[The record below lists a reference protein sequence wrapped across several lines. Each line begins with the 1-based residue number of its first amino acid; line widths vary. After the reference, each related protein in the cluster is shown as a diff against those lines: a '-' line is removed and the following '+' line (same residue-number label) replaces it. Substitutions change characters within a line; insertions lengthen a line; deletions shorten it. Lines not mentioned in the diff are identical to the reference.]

1 MIRVAWCEGN
11 HTPQREEES
20 RMSAADNTALVR
32 QYLETLWAEGDP
44 AVAEAFLAP
53 HYQRHL
59 TPHTPPLP
67 REGFRQRLA
76 RFRAA
81 FTDLQHTLDDL
92 FAEGDRVA
100 IRVTI
105 RGTHRGV
112 FQGIAPTGTAVTV
125 SLVEILRI
133 AEGTIAE
140 SWGGVDLAD
149 VLHQLSAVVSVD
161 PDTQ

>member
-1 MIRVAWCEGN
+1 MVD
-11 HTPQREEES
+11 
-20 RMSAADNTALVR
+20 SAADNKALVR
-32 QYLETLWAEGDP
+32 QYLETLWAQEDP
-44 AVAEAFLAP
+44 ARAEAFLAP

-67 REGFRQRLA
+67 RAGFRQRLA

-81 FTDLQHTLDDL
+81 FTDQQHTLEDL
-92 FAEGDRVA
+92 FAAGDRVA

-105 RGTHRGV
+105 RGTHHGV
-112 FQGIAPTGTAVTV
+112 FHGIAPTGKHVTV

-133 AEGTIAE
+133 EGGKIAE

-149 VLHQLSAVVSVD
+149 VLHQLGAVRSVD
-161 PDTQ
+161 PDVQEGHPR

>member
-1 MIRVAWCEGN
+1 MA
-11 HTPQREEES
+11 
-20 RMSAADNTALVR
+20 AADNTALVR
-32 QYLETLWAEGDP
+32 RYLETLWTQEDP
-44 AVAEAFLAP
+44 AVAETFLAP

-81 FTDLQHTLDDL
+81 CTDLQHTLDDL

-100 IRVTI
+100 IRVTV
-105 RGTHRGV
+105 RGTHHGV
-112 FQGIAPTGTAVTV
+112 FHGIAPTGKPVTV
-125 SLVEILRI
+125 SQVEIVRI
-133 AEGTIAE
+133 EEGKIAE

-149 VLHQLSAVVSVD
+149 LLHQLGAVVSVD
-161 PDTQ
+161 PDVQEGHPR